1 MIASLEPK
9 MDDVYDVVL
18 VANTPAYLYKK
29 LRRVLFDIAN
39 STPLQTL
46 ISELRREVASPPSDD
61 YDQASY
67 VYALFILITYGRSE
81 DVHGHLVWIKSINMK
96 WMDYLINHYERN
108 IIAPLSSITHSI
120 STSLIRKSNTGQ
132 SSHDQTTVRISL

>member
-9 MDDVYDVVL
+9 MDEVYDVVL

-81 DVHGHLVWIKSINMK
+81 DVHGHLV
-96 WMDYLINHYERN
+96 
-108 IIAPLSSITHSI
+108 
-120 STSLIRKSNTGQ
+120 
-132 SSHDQTTVRISL
+132 